1 MKVLVIGG
9 GIGGLTLA
17 LELHTAGIPVQVF
30 ESVETLSPLGVGIN
44 VLPHAMRNLTRLGVA
59 DALCDVAIET
69 RELVYYNHLGQ
80 KVGGEPRGRYAGYD
94 VPQLSIHRG
103 ELQMVL
109 LHEVQRRLGQ
119 DAVLTGHHL
128 ADFHETNDGKVVA
141 RFVNRET
148 KQRVGEAVGD
158 LLVAADGIHST
169 VRAHFYPDEG
179 APKWNGE
186 IFWRAVTV
194 GAPFLTGASMS
205 IAGDSKRRFMAYP
218 ISRKLA
224 DEGKTLIN
232 WVACLRVDPAK
243 GYRRENWN
251 RSGSVDDFIGYFE
264 NWHFDWLDVPAV
276 IKGAEVVLEYPCVDR
291 DPIDRWTF
299 GRVTL
304 LGDAAHAMYPMGSN
318 GASQSILDAEC
329 LALALKNHA
338 GVTEALAAYEAQR
351 RPVTSEIVMRN
362 RAEGPSVVL
371 SIAEQRAPNGFPN
384 GESVISPS
392 EYEEI
397 SSSYKKLAGFDRATV
412 NNPRESAS

>member
-1 MKVLVIGG
+1 
-9 GIGGLTLA
+9 
-17 LELHTAGIPVQVF
+17 
-30 ESVETLSPLGVGIN
+30 
-44 VLPHAMRNLTRLGVA
+44 
-59 DALCDVAIET
+59 
-69 RELVYYNHLGQ
+69 
-80 KVGGEPRGRYAGYD
+80 
-94 VPQLSIHRG
+94 
-103 ELQMVL
+103 
-109 LHEVQRRLGQ
+109 
-119 DAVLTGHHL
+119 
-128 ADFHETNDGKVVA
+128 
-141 RFVNRET
+141 
-148 KQRVGEAVGD
+148 
-158 LLVAADGIHST
+158 
-169 VRAHFYPDEG
+169 
-179 APKWNGE
+179 
-186 IFWRAVTV
+186 
-194 GAPFLTGASMS
+194 MS

-224 DEGKTLIN
+224 DEGKALIN

-329 LALALKNHA
+329 LALALKNHE
-338 GVTEALAAYEAQR
+338 GVTEALAVYEAQR

-371 SIAEQRAPNGFPN
+371 SIAEQRAPNGFPD

-412 NNPRESAS
+412 NNTRESVS